1 MPTRQQVADQL
12 NKLNSQGATE
22 KQILDYVA
30 SAGYVPDDFNT
41 DLDGSIRPMVV
52 GTGTSTTNYTA
63 AEAKESQ
70 QYFENLAASSS
81 TVTPKSTTSTTS
93 ASTTTKTVTTTEV
106 TNFQQTTG
114 GGTTTVTSTPAKD
127 TAASLNYKAEADQA
141 FSLQSAYALNPNST
155 FGQKALDRRLADGRL
170 TQEQYNEIKNSTPE
184 DRRAK
189 ALEYNAQYDTART
202 KEIAAQGGGQP
213 VVVTTPSQNSSSITV
228 DYQKS
233 TSTSSTTLNG
243 AVGGTSITTETVE
256 GVTYQVVN
264 NADGTKSYTPADAP
278 NLAAAQA
285 TSVTI
290 ANNNPTPQEIINPN
304 TDPNTNIGAEIQTP
318 EPQQTISLASDP
330 NTNIGTEGQDFVF
343 EPLQE
348 PPTTTDGDEF
358 SGIDEQIQRQKDLE
372 DGSLEFAGIDEQI
385 ALNENTLQEPPLL
398 SDDEIDQQLRLA
410 AQDETITSPDS
421 ITENVFD
428 PRQEVTENVFDPRQE
443 VTENVFD
450 PTSGGAGGYKGL
462 QGSTD
467 AARAQQITQ
476 DAENAKTQGDWRVR
490 LSLAPSAGYL
500 YKAVN
505 PGILLPLQKTDGIIF
520 PYTPSIQVTYAAHYD
535 ASDLTHSNYKV
546 FQYKNSSVDQIS
558 ISCDFTAQDTE
569 EANYMLAVI
578 HFFRSVTKMFYG
590 QDQIPKPGTP
600 PPLCYLSGMG
610 DFQFDRHPLAI
621 SSFNYSLPTD
631 VDYIRASSP
640 TLLSGVNATGYNDNR
655 NSDLTP
661 QQVRMQSGT
670 TPLNAGATE
679 SAPKFGK
686 ATNTQPTY
694 VPTKISISIVAYPI
708 VTRNDISNTFSLAEY
723 ATGKLLQ
730 GSKRKGGG
738 IW

>member
-1 MPTRQQVADQL
+1 MAWTPQNLTNPDFVKTQLTPLDRSNALQTMTQNLTRVESKLAENKAALAQVEDQTNGPYSFATVRAARSAATAAAAQGDSNAAALQSKYEELQAKRSEL
-12 NKLNSQGATE
+12 NAQSSKLLGAVQSGEEAIQTSQTAISNLKDAGAVPPGTN
-22 KQILDYVA
+22 QFTPPP
-30 SAGYVPDDFNT
+30 GY
-41 DLDGSIRPMVV
+41 
-52 GTGTSTTNYTA
+52 TSTLNPPAEVPASQNPTA
-63 AEAKESQ
+63 
-70 QYFENLAASSS
+70 
-81 TVTPKSTTSTTS
+81 TP
-93 ASTTTKTVTTTEV
+93 TTT
-106 TNFQQTTG
+106 
-114 GGTTTVTSTPAKD
+114 TP
-127 TAASLNYKAEADQA
+127 SVQNPIPL
-141 FSLQSAYALNPNST
+141 SVNPNS
-155 FGQKALDRRLADGRL
+155 
-170 TQEQYNEIKNSTPE
+170 
-184 DRRAK
+184 
-189 ALEYNAQYDTART
+189 
-202 KEIAAQGGGQP
+202 
-213 VVVTTPSQNSSSITV
+213 
-228 DYQKS
+228 
-233 TSTSSTTLNG
+233 
-243 AVGGTSITTETVE
+243 
-256 GVTYQVVN
+256 
-264 NADGTKSYTPADAP
+264 
-278 NLAAAQA
+278 
-285 TSVTI
+285 
-290 ANNNPTPQEIINPN
+290 
-304 TDPNTNIGAEIQTP
+304 DPNTNIGAEIQTP

-330 NTNIGTEGQDFVF
+330 NTNIGEEGQDFVF

-348 PPTTTDGDEF
+348 PPITNDGDEF
-358 SGIDEQIQRQKDLE
+358 SGIDEQVQRQKDLE

-385 ALNENTLQEPPLL
+385 ALNETTLQEPPLL
-398 SDDEIDQQLRLA
+398 SDEEVDQQLRLA
-410 AQDETITSPDS
+410 AQDETIAEQKVVD
-421 ITENVFD
+421 EFD
-428 PRQEVTENVFDPRQE
+428 GIDAQVAANKAEADLDAQ
-443 VTENVFD
+443 D
-450 PTSGGAGGYKGL
+450 AAIGGGSGVGYKGL
-462 QGSTD
+462 QGATD
-467 AARAQQITQ
+467 EARAQQITQ

-505 PGILLPLQKTDGIIF
+505 PGILLPLQKTDGVIF

-535 ASDLTHSNYKV
+535 PSDLTHSNYKI
-546 FQYKNSSVDQIS
+546 FQYKNSSVDQVS
-558 ISCDFTAQDTE
+558 ITCDFTAQDTE

-640 TLLSGVNATGYNDNR
+640 TLLSGVNSTGYNDNK

-679 SAPKFGK
+679 TAPKFGK

-694 VPTKISISIVAYPI
+694 VPTKIQIAIVAYPI
-708 VTRNDISNTFSLAEY
+708 VTRNDISNNFSLAEY